1 MGFPDISLSFLFFL
15 NGSRNGSFVY
25 FGRNKHKQADRFVLK
40 PRGKEKLEML
50 FYRFAVTILFFFL
63 PCPSPRCLT
72 VRHLIEGLAVS
83 YQ

>member
-15 NGSRNGSFVY
+15 NESGNQALFISAGTNI
-25 FGRNKHKQADRFVLK
+25 NKRDRFVLK
-40 PRGKEKLEML
+40 PHGKENLEML
-50 FYRFAVTILFFFL
+50 FYRFAVTILFFL
-63 PCPSPRCLT
+63 SCPSPRCLT